1 MAQMRATRSA
11 MVPDVSG
18 TPGVLLPGVLL
29 AAREASASSSI
40 AAPIM
45 ASRGSVVELMLES

>member
-1 MAQMRATRSA
+1 
-11 MVPDVSG
+11 
-18 TPGVLLPGVLL
+18 VLLVPGSPL

-45 ASRGSVVELMLES
+45 ASRGSGIELMLES